1 MEQKT
6 NKKPQIDKAI
16 LRTKLVAAHFQID
29 FKLCYKTI
37 FIKKNG
43 IDIKIDT

>member
-6 NKKPQIDKAI
+6 NKKPQIDKAT
-16 LRTKLVAAHFQID
+16 LRTKLVAAHFQISNYAT
-29 FKLCYKTI
+29 KLYLSKE
-37 FIKKNG
+37 NG